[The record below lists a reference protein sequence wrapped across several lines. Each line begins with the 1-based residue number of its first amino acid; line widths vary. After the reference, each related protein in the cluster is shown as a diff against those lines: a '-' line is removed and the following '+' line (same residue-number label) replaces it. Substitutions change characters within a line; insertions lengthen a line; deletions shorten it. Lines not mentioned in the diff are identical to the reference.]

1 MENNNNE
8 NLESNISEEKKF
20 DAKKLIVPGI
30 IVLIIIVFAVVVY
43 WAKVLKPG
51 SDIDKELGFKTEDYV
66 AVGDVTGLS
75 YEVTQDEWDECVNED
90 TNYQIYVDRAAKD
103 NDIVSFDYTAYI
115 NGKKIED
122 LSMEEQNVTI
132 SSADNEGIMKRFSDT
147 IKGHKEGEKI
157 TISLKDGQEA
167 NILSTNG
174 TDYSGKKIK
183 YQLKIV
189 EVTELR
195 SYKITDKWVKNEYLE
210 DRGISTVKEFYEWEK
225 EYINEEIVKPAL
237 WNKALEKVTI
247 KAIPTEFQQQIIDA
261 LNGDAEAEAEYA
273 SMSLEEYKSFW
284 GLTDEKMQENYELE
298 LKSELLMWQLVKDL
312 KLTVSKEE
320 IEEEYEN
327 SYMEANLDSVEEM
340 KELYTEKEVKELVLL
355 NKAQDYVYEHANIKY
370 SYKIKK

>member
-90 TNYQIYVDRAAKD
+90 TDYQIYVDRAAKD

-115 NGKKIED
+115 NEKKIDD
-122 LSMEEQNVTI
+122 LSMEEQQITI
-132 SSADNEGIMKRFSDT
+132 GSADNEGIMKRFSDT

-174 TDYSGKKIK
+174 TDYSDKKIK

-195 SYKITDKWVKNEYLE
+195 SKKITDKWVKNEYLE
-210 DRGISTVKEFYEWEK
+210 DRGVSTVEEFYEWEK

-247 KAIPTEFQQQIIDA
+247 KAIPTEFQQQIIDD

-273 SMSLEEYKSFW
+273 SMTLEEYKSLW
-284 GLTDEKMQENYELE
+284 GLTDEQMQENYELE

-312 KLTVSKEE
+312 KLTASKEE